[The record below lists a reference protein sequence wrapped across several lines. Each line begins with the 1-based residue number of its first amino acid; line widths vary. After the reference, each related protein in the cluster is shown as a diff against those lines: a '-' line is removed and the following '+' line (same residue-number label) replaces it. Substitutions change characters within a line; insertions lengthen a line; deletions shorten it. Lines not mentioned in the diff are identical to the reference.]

1 MIKTKSI
8 FNGKTNEH
16 GFTIVELLIVIVV
29 IGVLAS
35 VSVVAFNGVRARAI
49 DSEKASETSTIKK
62 KLELFKV
69 KNGYYP
75 CYTDV
80 AGANGVTLL
89 DIPLDGLQTAEQ
101 ESWITGL
108 TGSAG
113 SAGNGTKGYV
123 ITTWP
128 NPDGS
133 GFDQGTGQCQSYSL
147 TYYSYVKNQTIYVRN
162 PEHRGY

>member
-1 MIKTKSI
+1 MNKS
-8 FNGKTNEH
+8 KS

-29 IGVLAS
+29 IAILAAIT
-35 VSVVAFNGVRARAI
+35 VVAFNGIKDRAI
-49 DSEKASETSTIKK
+49 DSEKASETATIKR
-62 KLELFKV
+62 KLEIFKV

-80 AGANGVTLL
+80 AGTNGVTLL
-89 DIPLDGLQTAEQ
+89 EIPLEGLQSSNQ
-101 ESWITGL
+101 DSWIVGL

-113 SAGNGTKGYV
+113 GAGSSTKGYV

-128 NPDGS
+128 YPDGS

-147 TYYSYVKNQTIYVRN
+147 TYYSFVKNQTIYIRN
-162 PEHRGY
+162 PEHRGF